1 MESVATNNDVFSEI
15 IKINNLLKKIYFFFF
30 IVILLFEINNKL
42 LFVDFYRCEKALMA
56 SVNVKN
62 CVKFYTTADEI
73 GAQTLK
79 EHCSSLISA
88 HWVIVF
94 SIQICFI
101 KIVDMLLYQCIL
113 YSLIY
118 KNVCSFVQLSFL

>member
-1 MESVATNNDVFSEI
+1 M
-15 IKINNLLKKIYFFFF
+15 FFD
-30 IVILLFEINNKL
+30 L
-42 LFVDFYRCEKALMA
+42 YRCEKALMA

-88 HWVIVF
+88 HWVI
-94 SIQICFI
+94 
-101 KIVDMLLYQCIL
+101 
-113 YSLIY
+113 
-118 KNVCSFVQLSFL
+118 FLV

>member
-1 MESVATNNDVFSEI
+1 MN
-15 IKINNLLKKIYFFFF
+15 
-30 IVILLFEINNKL
+30 
-42 LFVDFYRCEKALMA
+42 RCEKALMA

-88 HWVIVF
+88 HWVR
-94 SIQICFI
+94 FI
-101 KIVDMLLYQCIL
+101 FCIHTYLLLYL
-113 YSLIY
+113 
-118 KNVCSFVQLSFL
+118 

>member
-1 MESVATNNDVFSEI
+1 MFLLLMN
-15 IKINNLLKKIYFFFF
+15 NNLLS
-30 IVILLFEINNKL
+30 V
-42 LFVDFYRCEKALMA
+42 VCSRCEKALMA

-88 HWVIVF
+88 HWVIF
-94 SIQICFI
+94 FCLNNCL
-101 KIVDMLLYQCIL
+101 IVYA
-113 YSLIY
+113 
-118 KNVCSFVQLSFL
+118 

>member
-1 MESVATNNDVFSEI
+1 
-15 IKINNLLKKIYFFFF
+15 
-30 IVILLFEINNKL
+30 
-42 LFVDFYRCEKALMA
+42 MA

-88 HWVIVF
+88 HWVRFVHNKYNYFINMVYFKFIF
-94 SIQICFI
+94 SI
-101 KIVDMLLYQCIL
+101 LYNNVKYIL
-113 YSLIY
+113 CCLFDLNTFASYDKY
-118 KNVCSFVQLSFL
+118 

>member
-1 MESVATNNDVFSEI
+1 
-15 IKINNLLKKIYFFFF
+15 
-30 IVILLFEINNKL
+30 
-42 LFVDFYRCEKALMA
+42 MA

-88 HWVIVF
+88 HWVSV
-94 SIQICFI
+94 
-101 KIVDMLLYQCIL
+101 V
-113 YSLIY
+113 Y
-118 KNVCSFVQLSFL
+118 K